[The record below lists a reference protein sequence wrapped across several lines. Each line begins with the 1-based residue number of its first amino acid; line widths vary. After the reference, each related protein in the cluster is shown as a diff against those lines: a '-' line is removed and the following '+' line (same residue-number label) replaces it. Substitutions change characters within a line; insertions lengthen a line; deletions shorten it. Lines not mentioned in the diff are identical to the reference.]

1 MSRSPSEGPDRSLPC
16 QPLPRGHRSGEG
28 GIEGHI
34 GTHPARPP
42 LCTMRGSGHQS
53 GEQTVCWRNY
63 KLLSLKTS
71 LSTKCAVI
79 LCQETFCPKKQKGVT
94 TITTVT
100 ISQAGHSC
108 LGACSPHNKGTGG
121 VGGAVTL
128 SPQPSPPQ
136 PGPGS
141 PRDTR
146 PSRRKGC
153 ARQGAG
159 CHQPELSCPRW
170 AGGQGVEA
178 APSASDPRQCGAA
191 QRRGPRP
198 GPVRPCGRALPS
210 ERALPPRPSDAR
222 QGGDSQPEGAAGSWA
237 ATRRLS
243 EPRQPR
249 DLCEGLSISSRP
261 ADGAGRGVQ
270 PPSRKA
276 AGPL

>member
-1 MSRSPSEGPDRSLPC
+1 MQLSFARKRFVQRHRRESQPSPPSPS
-16 QPLPRGHRSGEG
+16 PRLTTPGLE
-28 GIEGHI
+28 
-34 GTHPARPP
+34 PAV
-42 LCTMRGSGHQS
+42 LTVKERG
-53 GEQTVCWRNY
+53 
-63 KLLSLKTS
+63 
-71 LSTKCAVI
+71 A
-79 LCQETFCPKKQKGVT
+79 
-94 TITTVT
+94 
-100 ISQAGHSC
+100 
-108 LGACSPHNKGTGG
+108 LGAGN
-121 VGGAVTL
+121 AL
-128 SPQPSPPQ
+128 PQPSPPQ

-141 PRDTR
+141 PRDTC

-170 AGGQGVEA
+170 VGGQGVGA

-191 QRRGPRP
+191 QRRRPRP

-222 QGGDSQPEGAAGSWA
+222 RWGDSQPEGAAGGWA

-270 PPSRKA
+270 PSSREA